1 MLEHHVL
8 TPSCCAHRWNHN
20 SLPTAGPSAA
30 CSPSPPTPA
39 SMLRS
44 LTSLSPFPHSS
55 TRRPWRYPVITPND
69 CMRAWVWQ
77 WLRGH
82 SWDIPFQ
89 LKVNVNP
96 PHSISLYNKG
106 RRLWWTTVPFLFQIF
121 FFLYDD
127 YVRQTKWTGLLFWVD
142 ELSFAVWYERK
153 ALDDASWGTVNACS
167 QLPSCEHTAMHSQHA
182 SGSLWVY
189 IYIWLLWCARFIWID
204 YGVCLGHM
212 CTYVCVAMHESVRW
226 LCCS

>member
-1 MLEHHVL
+1 MYGSYAAHSASVCFNGGVKVKRQPWNILSLTSLQLLLCNLHVIVWQKGEKTACQNMLLYNVKYKIRWNLFCIVMLEHHVL

-142 ELSFAVWYERK
+142 ELSFAVWYER
-153 ALDDASWGTVNACS
+153 
-167 QLPSCEHTAMHSQHA
+167 
-182 SGSLWVY
+182 
-189 IYIWLLWCARFIWID
+189 
-204 YGVCLGHM
+204 
-212 CTYVCVAMHESVRW
+212 
-226 LCCS
+226 